1 MKDEILLEL
10 RSQFDANVKIVTVQ
24 DEDFQNV
31 INANAMQKR
40 INLASECDDQIIRS
54 RD

>member
-1 MKDEILLEL
+1 MPNLDASRCIEKMKDEILLEL

-31 INANAMQKR
+31 ITANAMQK
-40 INLASECDDQIIRS
+40 
-54 RD
+54 